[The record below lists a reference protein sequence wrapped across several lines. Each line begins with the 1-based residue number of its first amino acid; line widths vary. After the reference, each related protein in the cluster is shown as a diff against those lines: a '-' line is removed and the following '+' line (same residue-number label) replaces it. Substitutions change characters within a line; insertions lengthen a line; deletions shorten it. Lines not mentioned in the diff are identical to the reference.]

1 MTRPLGKNLL
11 VAEPTRVVRSPGG
24 INYPDTY
31 HDFGAELV
39 FYVVAKGSGCDSC
52 LNSGDRVVLDQY
64 HLSSKHPAGEGLW
77 IIKESSVAV
86 VIPAIDKSME
96 TAL

>member
-11 VAEPTRVVRSPGG
+11 VRELRRSHHSVGG
-24 INYPDTY
+24 IVHPDSYQEPLAT
-31 HDFGAELV
+31 LV
-39 FYVVAKGSGCDSC
+39 FHVVAKGSACDPC
-52 LNSGDRVVLDQY
+52 IQSGDRVVLDQF

-86 VIPAIDKSME
+86 VIPANPAIPS
-96 TAL
+96 